1 MAKTIAS
8 SSAYASTYSYGSQSY
23 LYEVEVIEN
32 SQSIENNTTNITV
45 NFYITPKN
53 SRFYGWTDTDAVFTI
68 ASDNNQSFNNN
79 SNIRSVKP
87 NCNTYNSKVL
97 VSSWTG
103 TFNNKTDG
111 TLQIST
117 NVTYGWAS
125 TSTDYYTP
133 KTTTVSASGATTTI
147 PRATTP
153 TLAVTSAK
161 MGDTL
166 VISLP
171 RASDTFTHKLT
182 YSFATTSGTIGT
194 DIATSKNWT
203 IPKDLANSIPSAT
216 SGTLM
221 ISCATYNGETLIGS
235 KSVSLTLNISDDMLP
250 TITSIT
256 TSEDGAVHLGV
267 YVQNYSKIKID
278 IVSSGSYGSTI
289 KSISTTFDGVTY
301 TGASVTSGIQYI
313 SGEKQISVT
322 VTDSRGKT
330 ATSTVS
336 VTILTYK
343 PPKISAFIV
352 ARCDAEGNAKDD
364 GMYAKISYAYST
376 TALGNQNQIS
386 LKIASGETSFIDQS
400 PVPYEADTF
409 LITGAV
415 FDIEQSYAITI
426 TVIDEFNSNT
436 ATAIL
441 PTDITIFDILASGK
455 GIAFGKVA
463 ETENLMDVKFNTKF
477 NGDVNFKDD
486 TSWTTLTLSTAFTYY
501 DKVTDTP
508 KYRVYGKRVEI
519 RGTIKPTTTHTSS
532 NTRETIA
539 TLPSALAPSDAIYSL
554 CQGSGKN
561 TWLLS
566 VQTDGEITFS
576 RYGTSSNDEVPNTAW
591 LPFQITYLLD

>member
-8 SSAYASTYSYGSQSY
+8 GSAYASTYSYGTQSY
-23 LYEVEVIEN
+23 LYETEVVEN
-32 SQSIENNTTNITV
+32 SQSIENNTTNVTV

-53 SRFYGWTDTDAVFTI
+53 SKFNGWADDDAKFEI
-68 ASDNNQSFNNN
+68 SSNNGQTFNNN
-79 SNIRSVKP
+79 SVLRSARP
-87 NCNTYNSKVL
+87 NCTTYNSRVL
-97 VSSWTG
+97 VVSWTG

-111 TLQIST
+111 SLAITASI
-117 NVTYGWAS
+117 TYGWVSNS
-125 TSTDYYTP
+125 TNYYTP
-133 KTTTVSASGATTTI
+133 KTTTVTANGNTTTI

-153 TLAVTSAK
+153 TLSVTSAK

-166 VISLP
+166 AISLP
-171 RASDTFTHKLT
+171 RASNTFTHKLT
-182 YSFATTSGTIGT
+182 YSFASTSGTIGT
-194 DIATSKNWT
+194 DITTSKDWI

-216 SGTLM
+216 NGTLI

-235 KSVSLTLNISDDMLP
+235 KSISLTLNISDDMLP
-250 TITSIT
+250 VISLIK
-256 TSEDGAVHLGV
+256 TSEAGTVHLGV

-278 IVSSGSYGSTI
+278 ITSSGSYGSTV

-330 ATSTVS
+330 ATSTAS
-336 VTILTYK
+336 VTILAYK
-343 PPKISAFIV
+343 PPKISAFT
-352 ARCDAEGNAKDD
+352 ANRCDSEGNAKDD
-364 GMYAKISYAYST
+364 GQYAKISYAYST
-376 TALGNQNQIS
+376 TPLGNQNQIS
-386 LKIASGETSFIDQS
+386 LKIKSGETSFIDQS
-400 PVPYEADTF
+400 PVAYEADTF
-409 LITGAV
+409 LITNAV
-415 FDIEQSYAITI
+415 FDTEHSYAITI

-436 ATAIL
+436 ATVIL
-441 PTDITIFDILASGK
+441 PTDITTFDILASGK

-463 ETENLMDVKFNTKF
+463 ETENLLDVKFNAKF
-477 NGDVNFKDD
+477 SGDVYFKND
-486 TSWTTLTLSTAFTYY
+486 TDWTNLTLSTAFTYY
-501 DKVTDTP
+501 DKQTDIP
-508 KYRVYGKRVEI
+508 KYRVYGKQVEI
-519 RGTIKPTTTHTSS
+519 RGTIKPTTTHMAS

-539 TLPSALAPSDAIYSL
+539 TLPSALAPSDAIFLL

-576 RYGTSSNDEVPNTAW
+576 RYGTSENAEVPNTAW